1 MQWRSWNPRVRAIA
15 SKRAL
20 AYSMLWQS
28 SLPEFTLCSAGSVC
42 LISEDVT
49 LGPRVLTIGTAA
61 LGLAA
66 MLVVSLVSAVR
77 FTYDAPALHVFLET
91 AGALIALLAAY
102 LVFGRFRASS
112 RLDDLMLSCG
122 LAVLSAS
129 TLFFS
134 SLPAASELDM
144 GHFPT
149 WAPLLG
155 RLLGALF
162 LTYAAFC
169 PGTKL
174 RHPRRSAL
182 VLFAAAGLLLTAI
195 GVLIALVAERL
206 PAGLDPTLAPPEA
219 LGRPH
224 LYDHPVLV
232 ALQFLLAFL
241 YAAAA
246 VGFTRRAERTG
257 DELLGWFAVG
267 SALASLASFYTGD
280 VIRLLSNLV
289 LLAGAA
295 REIGRYWRGLATIA
309 VLEER
314 RRIAWDLHDGLA
326 QELAFILRRA
336 KRAGEGDAIA
346 VQVAGAA
353 ERALADARRAVAA
366 LTRPLDEPLDVALAQ
381 AVEEVADRF
390 GQKLDLDLQPNVHVD
405 PLIREDLVRIAR
417 EAVAN
422 AARHGRAPTVRVE
435 LCNRSRLRLTIA
447 DDGAGFQPHTANR
460 HERFGLVSMQERA
473 HALHADFHLTST
485 PGGGTQIQV
494 TLP

>member
-1 MQWRSWNPRVRAIA
+1 
-15 SKRAL
+15 
-20 AYSMLWQS
+20 
-28 SLPEFTLCSAGSVC
+28 
-42 LISEDVT
+42 
-49 LGPRVLTIGTAA
+49 
-61 LGLAA
+61 
-66 MLVVSLVSAVR
+66 VV
-77 FTYDAPALHVFLET
+77 
-91 AGALIALLAAY
+91 
-102 LVFGRFRASS
+102 
-112 RLDDLMLSCG
+112 
-122 LAVLSAS
+122 
-129 TLFFS
+129 
-134 SLPAASELDM
+134 
-144 GHFPT
+144 
-149 WAPLLG
+149 
-155 RLLGALF
+155 
-162 LTYAAFC
+162 
-169 PGTKL
+169 
-174 RHPRRSAL
+174 
-182 VLFAAAGLLLTAI
+182 
-195 GVLIALVAERL
+195 IALVAERL

-366 LTRPLDEPLDVALAQ
+366 LTRPLDEPLDFALAQ

-435 LCNRSRLRLTIA
+435 LSNRSRLRLTIA

>member
-1 MQWRSWNPRVRAIA
+1 M
-15 SKRAL
+15 
-20 AYSMLWQS
+20 
-28 SLPEFTLCSAGSVC
+28 TLR
-42 LISEDVT
+42 
-49 LGPRVLTIGTAA
+49 PRVLTISIGA
-61 LGLAA
+61 LGVATA
-66 MLVVSLVSAVR
+66 LVVSLVSAVR

-102 LVFGRFRASS
+102 LVFGRFRQEG
-112 RLDDLMLSCG
+112 RLDDLVLSCA

-129 TLFFS
+129 NLLFS
-134 SLPAASELDM
+134 SLPAALETEPEP
-144 GHFPT
+144 FPS

-195 GVLIALVAERL
+195 GVVIALVAERL

-224 LYDHPVLV
+224 LHGHPAVLGV
-232 ALQFLLAFL
+232 QFLLAFL

-267 SALASLASFYTGD
+267 TVLASAAALHYFLFPSLYSRWVYTGD
-280 VIRLLSNLV
+280 FIRLLSSLV

-366 LTRPLDEPLDVALAQ
+366 LTRPLDEPLDFALAQ

-390 GQKLDLDLQPNVHVD
+390 RQKLDLDLQPNVHVD

-435 LCNRSRLRLTIA
+435 LSNRSRLRLTIA

>member
-224 LYDHPVLV
+224 LHGHPAVLGV
-232 ALQFLLAFL
+232 QFLLAFL

-267 SALASLASFYTGD
+267 TVLAS
-280 VIRLLSNLV
+280 
-289 LLAGAA
+289 
-295 REIGRYWRGLATIA
+295 
-309 VLEER
+309 
-314 RRIAWDLHDGLA
+314 
-326 QELAFILRRA
+326 
-336 KRAGEGDAIA
+336 
-346 VQVAGAA
+346 AA

-366 LTRPLDEPLDVALAQ
+366 LPRPLDEPLDIALAQ

-390 GQKLDLDLQPNVHVD
+390 RQKLDLDLQPNVHVD

-435 LCNRSRLRLTIA
+435 LSNRSRLRLTIA